1 MNGTTIYRGL
11 MRNHGLKLKF
21 GQYRNQSNILAS
33 LSTIKLGVR
42 NGQPVVG
49 ERMVIVM
56 EEIFPVLTIL
66 ETRSIT
72 KYLNGTRSED
82 SKLKDEALRTKLSR
96 RCLIHDDESGNDCWR
111 RWKSHKIYYHNYD
124 EGECENK
131 THERHELLITEYLV
145 NISKRRA
152 FWSLNEDILKI
163 TILKTNMPYPSRKIR
178 HIKGEYSGRYQ
189 TWSLL
194 QETPIRRIPYLGY
207 ALMSMNF
214 PIYELYWSTLSRNMN
229 PVVAKQVALDNS
241 LVPSKKRLKIETCN
255 AIIEFSKPQREETY
269 QVTLDALKLSP
280 CYPAFLITAEVPKVN
295 MHQFWNTIHKIKDTD
310 AYRFKLAKK
319 KFHADTKELGY
330 SNKCD
335 MLSAIHTDQMH
346 HPWRIFDVIINR
358 CIFGKT
364 TRLDRLRESRAQILW
379 GMYNKKNVDYVA
391 LLWEDIMYQA
401 DNREISSAR
410 KEHMPYPRFTK
421 VIISHFISKDKTI
434 SMKNK
439 INLHTNRD
447 DSLLGTLKFVSKTQ
461 DCQQYG
467 ALIPDDMINQDVK
480 DSKAY
485 KVIISHFIFKK
496 IASPSR
502 KLSPV
507 LEEEPIEKPKVNRGK
522 GMDLLSDV
530 ALLEVVQLKK
540 TLKKSKLETHK
551 LHASG
556 SGDEVGSQPK
566 FPDEQE
572 DKITG
577 TNKGTGT
584 KSGVPDVP
592 KYLSKSENESW
603 GDSSDDEAND
613 DDSNEVTKDGDE
625 DDVNDD
631 KEASDSEKTDY
642 DEDEN
647 LNLNQNDDEEQEH
660 EEEYLRTPNSFKFN
674 DDDEEYEELY
684 KDVNVRLTNT
694 EHEEQGKEDEEM
706 TDVGRDDSTQ

>member
-1 MNGTTIYRGL
+1 
-11 MRNHGLKLKF
+11 
-21 GQYRNQSNILAS
+21 
-33 LSTIKLGVR
+33 
-42 NGQPVVG
+42 
-49 ERMVIVM
+49 
-56 EEIFPVLTIL
+56 
-66 ETRSIT
+66 
-72 KYLNGTRSED
+72 
-82 SKLKDEALRTKLSR
+82 
-96 RCLIHDDESGNDCWR
+96 
-111 RWKSHKIYYHNYD
+111 
-124 EGECENK
+124 
-131 THERHELLITEYLV
+131 
-145 NISKRRA
+145 
-152 FWSLNEDILKI
+152 
-163 TILKTNMPYPSRKIR
+163 
-178 HIKGEYSGRYQ
+178 
-189 TWSLL
+189 
-194 QETPIRRIPYLGY
+194 
-207 ALMSMNF
+207 
-214 PIYELYWSTLSRNMN
+214 
-229 PVVAKQVALDNS
+229 
-241 LVPSKKRLKIETCN
+241 
-255 AIIEFSKPQREETY
+255 
-269 QVTLDALKLSP
+269 
-280 CYPAFLITAEVPKVN
+280 
-295 MHQFWNTIHKIKDTD
+295 
-310 AYRFKLAKK
+310 
-319 KFHADTKELGY
+319 
-330 SNKCD
+330 

-391 LLWEDIMYQA
+391 LLWEDFKYQA

-410 KEHMPYPRFTK
+410 KEHMPYLRFTK

-434 SMKNK
+434 SIRNR
-439 INLHTNRD
+439 INLHTIRD